1 MGNMNFGFTALMEAM
16 QQTEKAEQQ
25 SVSLFETME
34 DTVDDD
40 VIAMV
45 GGDEFTS
52 MSDDDDIEADIA
64 GLGIDDEEKDM
75 EKLLAMIPEDDE
87 GMDDDIEGLVESCI
101 PEYGELV

>member
-34 DTVDDD
+34 DIVDDD

-87 GMDDDIEGLVESCI
+87 GMDDDIESLVESCI

>member
-25 SVSLFETME
+25 SVSLFEAME

-52 MSDDDDIEADIA
+52 MSDDDDIEADMA

-87 GMDDDIEGLVESCI
+87 GMGDDIESLVESCM
-101 PEYGELV
+101 PEYDEIV